1 MSSKSKPEAKPTILK
16 GKEAEDKVLEYMKS
30 MNRPYGAVDV
40 AANLKGAVPKATVQK
55 ILIALTEKDLL
66 VQKTYGKTTFFVFN
80 QSNIESVPAS
90 EITAIEAEQ
99 KTIDEENQA
108 VASELKTAQSGT
120 SLELLRLKTTPSDQE
135 LEGQICEANKM
146 VSSISARLQPLR
158 SGAPLMSEADIAHMD
173 AEWTKWRSEWIR
185 RRKVFM
191 TFWQLATD
199 ALPPQAA
206 ATLAEDLGVELDTSE
221 HAILERSQF
230 CVCTKTNPLKRK
242 R

>member
-1 MSSKSKPEAKPTILK
+1 MSSKSKPDVKPPVLK

-40 AANLKGAVPKATVQK
+40 AANLKGAIPKATVQK
-55 ILIALTEKDLL
+55 ILVALTEKDFL

-90 EITAIEAEQ
+90 EIATIEAQQ
-99 KTIDEENQA
+99 KTVDEENKA
-108 VASELKTAQSGT
+108 IASELKTIQS
-120 SLELLRLKTTPSDQE
+120 ELLKLKATPSDQE
-135 LEGQICEANKM
+135 LEAQVCEADNM
-146 VSSISARLQPLR
+146 VSSLSVRLQPLR
-158 SGAPLMSEADIAHMD
+158 SGAPLISEAEMAHID
-173 AEWTKWRSEWIR
+173 AEWTKWRSEWIK

-199 ALPPQAA
+199 ALPPQEAA
-206 ATLAEDLGVELDTSE
+206 SLAEDLGVELDTSE
-221 HAILERSQF
+221 HIALERSQL
-230 CVCTKTNPLKRK
+230 CICARSNPLKRK